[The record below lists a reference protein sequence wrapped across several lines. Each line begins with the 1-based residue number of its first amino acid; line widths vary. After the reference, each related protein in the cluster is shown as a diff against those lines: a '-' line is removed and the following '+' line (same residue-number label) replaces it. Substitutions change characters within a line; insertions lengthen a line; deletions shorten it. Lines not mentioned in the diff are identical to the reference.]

1 MYRKNK
7 YMIDSLG
14 SLKGL
19 VKGRKENFKIATVQE
34 GFKCGLSIK
43 NNYAKKIL
51 SVGNPIG
58 TAMREGLN
66 GLSIRNN
73 HS

>member
-7 YMIDSLG
+7 YIIDSLG

-19 VKGRKENFKIATVQE
+19 VKGRKENFKIANMQE

-51 SVGNPIG
+51 KCGQSNWNSYARGFEWAV
-58 TAMREGLN
+58 
-66 GLSIRNN
+66 
-73 HS
+73 H